1 MQGLIHI
8 YTGNGKGKT
17 TAAVGLA
24 VRCSGSGEQVVFAQ
38 FLKNNRS
45 SERNIL
51 GKIPEIHLV
60 SSEKIYGFYKNL
72 SEKQKAEAK
81 VTYTKLL
88 ESAIHKVAETNS
100 RMLILDEII
109 GAYNHDLVDRGL
121 LVRYLKEK
129 PESLEIVLTGRNP
142 ESSLMELADY
152 VSDIQKIKHP
162 FDRGIPARKGIEK

>member
-1 MQGLIHI
+1 
-8 YTGNGKGKT
+8 
-17 TAAVGLA
+17 
-24 VRCSGSGEQVVFAQ
+24 
-38 FLKNNRS
+38 
-45 SERNIL
+45 
-51 GKIPEIHLV
+51 
-60 SSEKIYGFYKNL
+60 
-72 SEKQKAEAK
+72 
-81 VTYTKLL
+81 
-88 ESAIHKVAETNS
+88 
-100 RMLILDEII
+100 MLILDEII